1 LPCRRCQATNEVRCM
16 ATTRHGF
23 VLTGHIDGYVRAWN
37 LDGTKLESES
47 WPAEL
52 RMHNTGI
59 TVLVEDYEGAI
70 WTASMAGSVR
80 CISQDGKKTSIEA
93 KAPGRKNAHNT
104 EVNAM
109 IATANKTLWT
119 GAKTVRVWSS
129 EGEWR
134 QSLQTHAGKVL
145 CMLSSRGKVW
155 IGFADGRLLL
165 FDQASAV
172 CIVKL
177 QDEAGNSPVHCLAAG
192 DDHVWSGSGD
202 GHVRCYSEKNFR
214 ETIDANRVQEI

>member
-1 LPCRRCQATNEVRCM
+1 MREKDESEQGSDTSSTNHTWLRATNEVRCM

-119 GAKTVRVWSS
+119 GAKTV
-129 EGEWR
+129 
-134 QSLQTHAGKVL
+134 L
-145 CMLSSRGKVW
+145 CMLSSRGKVRRSLQFVQ
-155 IGFADGRLLL
+155 IRGGLTSIFGYQTIMYGAGR
-165 FDQASAV
+165 V
-172 CIVKL
+172 M
-177 QDEAGNSPVHCLAAG
+177 GM
-192 DDHVWSGSGD
+192 
-202 GHVRCYSEKNFR
+202 
-214 ETIDANRVQEI
+214 